1 MTTPY
6 IIAEAAQ
13 GYEGNAEVARLL
25 VRAAK
30 AGGADAVKFQMV
42 WADDL
47 CEPGYQYRDLFQALE
62 MSEEAWKSVADEC
75 RRCQLDFVVDVFGPR
90 AVAAARNIGVDGY
103 KLHSTTF
110 FDDALAAD
118 VLAQGKP
125 VYLSVGGID
134 ADEIAA
140 FLRRHDLGAGKPV
153 VVLYGYQAE
162 PTPIEGNNLKRM
174 ESLRALTGLEI
185 GFMDHSDG
193 GGADWLT
200 LSALALGMGVRVFEK
215 HITLDRALEMED
227 YVSALGPTDFRTYSD
242 ALRRLGGALGN
253 SSLEL
258 SEAERGY
265 RGRALK
271 RVVAS
276 RDLAAGQV
284 LADGD
289 LRLNRPAETRGL
301 FKPTEVAGRVLTRDV
316 AVGQPIE
323 GENLK

>member
-1 MTTPY
+1 MMPPY

-13 GYEGNAEVARLL
+13 GYEGNADVARLL

-47 CEPGYQYRDLFQALE
+47 CEIGYQYRDLFQALE
-62 MSEEAWKSVADEC
+62 MSEAAWQSVADEC
-75 RRCQLDFVVDVFGPR
+75 RRCQIDLVVDVFGPQ
-90 AVAAARNIGVDGY
+90 AVAVARKIQVDGY

-110 FDDALAAD
+110 FDDALAIE

-134 ADEIAA
+134 AAEITG
-140 FLRRHDLGAGKPV
+140 FLQRHDLNGHKSV
-153 VVLYGYQAE
+153 IILYGYQAE
-162 PTPIEGNNLKRM
+162 PTPIEGNNLSRM
-174 ESLRALTGLEI
+174 AALRDVTGLEV

-193 GGADWLT
+193 GGEDWLT
-200 LSALALGMGVRVFEK
+200 LSVLAFGLGARVFEK

-227 YVSALGPTDFRTYSD
+227 SVSALGASAFRIYSD
-242 ALRRLGGALGN
+242 ALRRLGDALG
-253 SSLEL
+253 SGSLDL

-276 RDLAAGQV
+276 KDLAAGQI
-284 LADGD
+284 LAIED
-289 LRLNRPAETRGL
+289 LRLNRPGESRGA
-301 FKPTEVAGRVLTRDV
+301 FKVSEVVGRPLKHDV
-316 AVGQPIE
+316 PVGQPIAE
-323 GENLK
+323 EDVE